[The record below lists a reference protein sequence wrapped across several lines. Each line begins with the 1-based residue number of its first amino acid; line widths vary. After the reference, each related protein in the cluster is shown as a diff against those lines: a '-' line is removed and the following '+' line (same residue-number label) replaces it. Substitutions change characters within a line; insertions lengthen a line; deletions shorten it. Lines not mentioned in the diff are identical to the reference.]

1 MVLIDTSAWIHWL
14 RPDGDRK
21 VGDAVDL
28 ALRSGDATWCAM
40 VLLELWNGARD
51 GSEQQTLRRLEATL
65 PSLTTPDAVW
75 DEAHRCARRA
85 RRKGISVPATDL
97 LIFACARHHGA
108 SLLHSDADFDLLKT
122 VPGTD

>member
-28 ALRSGDATWCAM
+28 ALQSGDAAWCAM
-40 VLLELWNGARD
+40 VRLELWNGARD
-51 GSEQQTLRRLEATL
+51 RAEQQTLRKLETTL
-65 PSLTTPDAVW
+65 PSMTLPDAVW
-75 DEAHRCARRA
+75 DEAHRCARNA
-85 RRKGISVPATDL
+85 RRRGITVPATDL

-108 SLLHSDADFDLLKT
+108 ALLHSDANFDLLKT
-122 VPGTD
+122 VP